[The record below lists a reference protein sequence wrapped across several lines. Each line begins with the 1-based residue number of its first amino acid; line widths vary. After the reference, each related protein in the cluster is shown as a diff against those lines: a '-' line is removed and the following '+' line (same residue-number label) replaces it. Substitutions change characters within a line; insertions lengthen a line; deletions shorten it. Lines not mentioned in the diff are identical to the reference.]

1 MNVYLV
7 KYLIFSDDV
16 DSWTGAQFYILTDTA
31 ENAKVKGL
39 AYVYKQ
45 YGSSAIVQE
54 AYTQVQ
60 QVASKNGDI
69 FGST

>member
-45 YGSSAIVQE
+45 HGSSAVVQKD
-54 AYTQVQ
+54 YTQVQ
-60 QVASKNGDI
+60 LVASKNGDI
-69 FGST
+69 FGNT